1 MIMHKFRNL
10 FCLISIVLVS
20 CSPKIYTVDAPN
32 KVAEFSHAMVV
43 SAHPLATK
51 AGLEVLKK
59 GGNAI
64 DAAIAVQLA
73 LAVVYPRAGN
83 IGGGGFLVYRD
94 KNNATATLD
103 YREKAPALATE
114 TMFQDEEGD
123 IIPFKSLYGALACG
137 VPGTI
142 EGLFEMFDKFSKLK
156 NFELLIQPAINY
168 AENGF
173 KITALEA
180 TKLNSQDSMFYTYN
194 TIPNAFQ
201 NVIKWKEG
209 DLLVQKDLAH
219 TLTLIKTKGRNGFYK
234 GETADKIVAEMQRS
248 GGIISY
254 SDLENYRS
262 VWRKAIESDYRGY
275 HIIAMPPPSSGG
287 ITMLEILKM
296 LELNKIPK
304 SGFHT
309 SETIHSMVESER
321 RAFADRSQHLGDTDF
336 YNTDYHQLIDAKY
349 IANRFTD
356 FNPEKSTPSKDIKP
370 GSLTHE
376 SEQTTHISIVD
387 QEGNACSITTTL
399 NDNYGSKLVIG
410 HAGFIMNNE
419 MDDFSSKPG
428 VPNMFGVTG
437 GEANAIVPNK
447 RMLSSMSPT
456 IVTKDN
462 QLYMVVGTPGGSTI
476 ITSVAQVLTNVID
489 YGMDLKDA
497 VHAKR
502 FHSQWLP
509 DKIFIEEGA
518 FSESVIKELQ
528 QKGHIIE
535 VRAPIGAVEAIQVLP
550 NGKLKGVA
558 DIRNDDDAR
567 GF

>member
-1 MIMHKFRNL
+1 MIMHKLRNL
-10 FCLISIVLVS
+10 FYLISIVLVS

-64 DAAIAVQLA
+64 DASIAVQLA

-114 TMFQDEEGD
+114 TMFQDDEGD

-180 TKLNSQDSMFYTYN
+180 TKLNAQDSMFYTYN

-209 DLLVQKDLAH
+209 DLLIQKDLAH

-254 SDLENYRS
+254 SDLENYRP

-309 SETIHSMVESER
+309 SGTIHSMVESER

-356 FNPEKSTPSKDIKP
+356 FNHEKSTPSKDIKP

-462 QLYMVVGTPGGSTI
+462 QLFMVVGTPGGSTI

-497 VHAKR
+497 VHSKR

-509 DKIFIEEGA
+509 DKIFVEEGA